1 MKEKFNDRSIYWTQD
16 NINYN
21 LMLVKS
27 AEEYLNR
34 KLKAKG
40 YVTIFEAY
48 DQLGLT
54 LDLNRLLS
62 VNDPKELYWGYGED
76 VMIDFGAKEN
86 KDSGI
91 IELDFNISID

>member
-16 NINYN
+16 NIDYN

-27 AEEYLNR
+27 AEEYLNH
-34 KLKAKG
+34 KLKAEG

-62 VNDPKELYWGYGED
+62 VNDPKELRWAYGED
-76 VMIDFGAKEN
+76 VTIDFGAKEN

-91 IELDFNISID
+91 IELDFNIGID

>member
-1 MKEKFNDRSIYWTQD
+1 MKEKFNDRSIYWTKD
-16 NINYN
+16 NIDYN
-21 LMLVKS
+21 LMFVKS
-27 AEEYLNR
+27 VEQYLNN

-54 LDLNRLLS
+54 LDPKRLLS
-62 VNDPKELYWGYGED
+62 VSDPKELWWDYGED
-76 VMIDFGAKEN
+76 VTIDFGVKEN

-91 IELDFNISID
+91 VELDFNININ

>member
-16 NINYN
+16 DIDYN
-21 LMLVKS
+21 LTLVKS
-27 AEEYLNR
+27 AEEYLNL
-34 KLKAKG
+34 KLKAKD

-48 DQLGLT
+48 DQLGLK

-91 IELDFNISID
+91 IELDFNIGID